1 MNNDYPTR
9 AHDRIFD
16 ADALYVSIHILE
28 TQGLITRETASY
40 MSSRVTE
47 LENRINDLIDSVNE
61 MDKTI
66 ALLNEQQK
74 AKDRKY
80 PKAEIAKEERPVLEE
95 PMCIDKED

>member
-1 MNNDYPTR
+1 MNKDYPTQ
-9 AHDRIFD
+9 AHPRIFD

-47 LENRINDLIDSVNE
+47 LENRINDLTDSVNE

-66 ALLNEQQK
+66 TLLNEQQK

-80 PKAEIAKEERPVLEE
+80 PKAEIPREETQPLCV
-95 PMCIDKED
+95 DKED

>member
-1 MNNDYPTR
+1 MNNDYPAR

-66 ALLNEQQK
+66 ARLNEQQK
-74 AKDRKY
+74 PKDRKY
-80 PKAEIAKEERPVLEE
+80 PRNEIAKEERPE
-95 PMCIDKED
+95 PEHPICKED